1 MVEREEKDYVSN
13 RNRPSGRIKIAEE
26 VSFKLEILC
35 LKLFFILP
43 LDLSIILIRLE
54 PTGFFMLQGQ
64 DGISSGSLKVRAK

>member
-26 VSFKLEILC
+26 VSFKLKILC

-54 PTGFFMLQGQ
+54 PADMLQGQ